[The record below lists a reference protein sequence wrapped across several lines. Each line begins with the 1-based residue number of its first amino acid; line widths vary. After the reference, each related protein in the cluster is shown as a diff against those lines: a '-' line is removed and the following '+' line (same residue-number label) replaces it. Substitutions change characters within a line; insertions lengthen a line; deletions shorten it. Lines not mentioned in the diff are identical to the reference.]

1 MGTAYTHAW
10 DDLRLSFLS
19 PLGHLRI
26 VLVAELRL
34 DFTRVPGKQ
43 SKETLCPAVD
53 DIDLVKRD
61 RVDDLLALLDLAF
74 RTLHEFGLL
83 EMNALNT

>member
-1 MGTAYTHAW
+1 MGAAYTYPW
-10 DDLRLSFLS
+10 DDLRFSFFS
-19 PLGHLRI
+19 PLSHLR
-26 VLVAELRL
+26 VDLVAEFRL
-34 DFTRVPGKQ
+34 YFTRVASEEGK
-43 SKETLCPAVD
+43 EPLCPAID
-53 DIDLVKRD
+53 DIYLVKRD